1 MDTMMYL
8 LVTCQDFRDT
18 IMRDTIAELI
28 DAGGNLL
35 RAGMSVK
42 ICWR

>member
-1 MDTMMYL
+1 MMYL

-28 DAGGNLL
+28 DLARGLIA
-35 RAGMSVK
+35 AGMCVK
-42 ICWR
+42 ICWS